1 MMRLSLA
8 TAVGILAMS
17 QSGVASAATVNEA
30 YADSWML
37 DHTAKIASEFRAKS
51 QQITLTGVEG
61 NDGPSTTISK
71 VNIDGSFEQFR
82 DGELSLVSDGNKV
95 FELGSDGKWHRLRTF
110 EVMRGVP
117 SMLTNAIVPSQDT
130 DSAEI
135 TYRIKGNSFTAT
147 FTRDGEEITST
158 ATFARRRFTSTSPGR
173 TVDVRPVPPVEVAMP
188 KPRDI
193 GAPKAHGNAEIIAF

>member
-30 YADSWML
+30 YADSW
-37 DHTAKIASEFRAKS
+37 IASEFRAKS

-95 FELGSDGKWHRLRTF
+95 FELGSDGKWNGRLGVTRQGARYVCPLLAAVRNA
-110 EVMRGVP
+110 EGLIRHSRELRMAVGMAVMTADEL
-117 SMLTNAIVPSQDT
+117 MET
-130 DSAEI
+130 DSI
-135 TYRIKGNSFTAT
+135 Q
-147 FTRDGEEITST
+147 
-158 ATFARRRFTSTSPGR
+158 
-173 TVDVRPVPPVEVAMP
+173 
-188 KPRDI
+188 
-193 GAPKAHGNAEIIAF
+193 